1 MYHPKTIEWDAKMK
15 AMFDRI
21 DTILEDRYH
30 NHWRLRRNRPQRG
43 MTANPE
49 ADGLFN
55 VGAIFTPGYGSQIGR
70 GYLVDI
76 TLATDA
82 IVTDEDREAI
92 ELAVLELLRSFI
104 PEYFPNRQL
113 EVSRDGSS
121 YKIHG
126 DLSLGTV

>member
-1 MYHPKTIEWDAKMK
+1 MDHPKTVEWDARMK

-30 NHWRLRRNRPQRG
+30 NHWKLRRNRPKRG
-43 MTANPE
+43 ETANPE

-55 VGAIFTPGYGSQIGR
+55 VGAIFTPGYGSRIGR

-82 IVTDEDREAI
+82 QVPQEQREEI
-92 ELAVLELLRSFI
+92 ETLVLDLLRSYI
-104 PEYFPNRQL
+104 PVYFPERQL
-113 EVSRDGSS
+113 EVSRDGSR